1 MSHYSRP
8 ALLGF
13 AIAVTHLTTTVSAQE
28 LETVTVTARKTEE
41 RLQDAPVAVSA
52 FTAAAIEQ
60 QGLRSVDDLAK
71 LAPGLSFSQAF
82 GRTTDRPIIRGQSNV
97 LAGFQFGV
105 ESGTAYFIDGVYYPG
120 DIQGLDFDSLERIEV
135 VKGPQSALYGRNT
148 YAGAINF
155 ITRTPDKPDA
165 TVKASVAEFGEE
177 DVSFSVAGSFL
188 DGRLGA
194 RLGARSYDYD
204 GEYVNQLTGKKVGQ
218 ESTKSVSLTVK
229 YEPTD
234 TVDVSF
240 TGLYRKDRDGLIAQF
255 QQPASAN
262 NCYPGYRSPEYR
274 DPPGAAT
281 SGDNPYQ
288 YYCGV
293 LRPGLIRIN
302 SDPMPVDVGGVTQIR
317 DATAFDGAF
326 REEFFSA
333 LRMDWDIGDSG
344 WVATA
349 QGGYRDS
356 KRKLGVEDYSEA
368 FTLIP
373 QFNPATFSFA
383 YPDDS
388 EPLFSNTVRNQYRD
402 HSTELRLASPTSE
415 RLRGMVGV
423 YHYKFTDQGSDLT
436 FWSPNTG
443 MRSYT
448 EEVEDKAVFG
458 LVSFD
463 ITDSLTLT
471 GEVRYTEETKDRRD
485 YCAPNIG
492 TSDYNY
498 FTDTCTNLGFTVQPG
513 SPTYYSYLPG
523 ATMYVGETEFTST
536 TPRVTLDWKLA
547 DGTLLYAVYAQG
559 AKPGGL
565 NGILGKSLG
574 VPTYA
579 QEESENY
586 ELGVKWTSPGNR
598 AQVNA
603 SVYSIKST
611 DVQFTQALMV
621 AATGAISTV
630 ATNQGAGEILGAE
643 LEAHVALTDSI
654 SMLAS
659 YALADTEITKGCDDF
674 QYVLKSG
681 GLIYDPA
688 LGMVEECSV
697 VGNRYPLG
705 AEHTGSLTFS
715 YDAPLKWG
723 NGLSLIGNVG
733 ATYEGSK
740 YVQLHNM
747 AETGDS
753 TVVNMRLG
761 VRSDDGWSV
770 VLFGRNLTD
779 DDTIPLGQRWFDF
792 GTGSARL
799 CSANAEP
806 CIPTTPTPGTVGGA
820 DTGAPRGFTGALRKS
835 RTFGIEFRYDFAL

>member
-8 ALLGF
+8 ALLG
-13 AIAVTHLTTTVSAQE
+13 IAVALTHLTTVTSAQE
-28 LETVTVTARKTEE
+28 LEVVTVTARKTEE

-52 FTAAAIEQ
+52 FTAAAIES
-60 QGLRSVDDLAK
+60 QGIRSVDDIAK

-82 GRTTDRPIIRGQSNV
+82 GRTTDRPIMRGQSNV

-120 DIQGLDFDSLERIEV
+120 DIQGLDFNSLERVEV

-155 ITRTPDKPDA
+155 ITRQPKEPEA
-165 TVKASVAEFGEE
+165 TVKATVAEFGEE
-177 DVSFSVAGSFL
+177 EFSFSVGGSFL

-204 GEYVNQLTGKKVGQ
+204 GEYINQLTGKKVGQ

-229 YEPTD
+229 YQPID
-234 TVDVSF
+234 DINVSF

-262 NCYPGYRSPEYR
+262 NCYPGYRSTMYR

-288 YYCGV
+288 YYCGK

-302 SDPMPVDVGGVTQIR
+302 SEPMPVDVGGVTQFR

-326 REEFFSA
+326 KEEFFSA
-333 LRMDWDIGDSG
+333 LRMDWDIGGSG

-356 KRKLGVEDYSEA
+356 TKKIGVEDYSEA

-373 QFNPATFSFA
+373 QFNPDTFSFA

-388 EPLFSNTVRNQYRD
+388 EPLFSNTVRNDYID
-402 HSTELRLASPTSE
+402 HSVELRIASPSDE
-415 RLRGMVGV
+415 RLRGMLGV
-423 YHYKFTDQGSDLT
+423 YHFKLTDNGRDLT
-436 FWSPNTG
+436 FWSASTG
-443 MRSYT
+443 MKSYT

-458 LVSFD
+458 LVAFD
-463 ITDSLTLT
+463 ITDKLTLT
-471 GEVRYTEETKDRRD
+471 GEVRYTKETKDRRD
-485 YCAPNIG
+485 YCAPNIS

-513 SPTYYSYLPG
+513 DPTYYNYQPG
-523 ATMYVGETEFTST
+523 DTMYVGETEFEST
-536 TPRVTLDWKLA
+536 TPRITLDYKLTP
-547 DGTLLYAVYAQG
+547 DLLLYGVFARG

-565 NGILGKSLG
+565 NGILGKTLG

-579 QEESENY
+579 QEESKNY
-586 ELGVKWTSPGNR
+586 ELGVKWTSPSNR
-598 AQVNA
+598 MQLNA
-603 SVYSIKST
+603 SVYAIDST
-611 DVQFTQALMV
+611 NVQFTQALT
-621 AATGAISTV
+621 ASTGAISTV
-630 ATNQGAGEILGAE
+630 ATNQGKGEIRGAE
-643 LEAHVALTDSI
+643 LETQVLLTDALS
-654 SMLAS
+654 LAAT
-659 YALADTEITKGCDDF
+659 YAYAHTEIVKGCDDF
-674 QYVLKSG
+674 QYVLNSG

-688 LGMVEECSV
+688 LGDVPECSV

-705 AEHTGSLTFS
+705 AEHTGSLTFG

-723 NGLSLIGNVG
+723 TGLSLIGTLG
-733 ATYEGSK
+733 AVYEGTK
-740 YVQLHNM
+740 YIQLHNL
-747 AETGDS
+747 AETGAS
-753 TVVNMRLG
+753 TVVNARIG

-799 CSANAEP
+799 CSAYAPP
-806 CIPTTPTPGTVGGA
+806 CIPTDVAPGTVGGG

-835 RTFGIEFRYDFAL
+835 RTFGIEFRYDFKL

>member
-1 MSHYSRP
+1 MSYCSRP
-8 ALLGF
+8 ALMGF
-13 AIAVTHLTTTVSAQE
+13 ALALTHLTTTVTAQE
-28 LETVTVTARKTEE
+28 LEVVTVTARKTEE

-52 FTAAAIEQ
+52 FTASAIES
-60 QGLRSVDDLAK
+60 QGMRSVDDLAK

-120 DIQGLDFDSLERIEV
+120 DIQGLDFSSLERIEV

-155 ITRTPDKPDA
+155 ITRQPGAPEA
-165 TVKASVAEFGEE
+165 RVKASMAEFGEE
-177 DVSFSVAGSFL
+177 EFSFAVGGSIL

-194 RLGARSYDYD
+194 RLSARSYDYD
-204 GEYVNQLTGKKVGQ
+204 GEYVNTLTGKKVGQ
-218 ESTKSVSLTVK
+218 ENTKSVSLSVK
-229 YEPTD
+229 YEP
-234 TVDVSF
+234 VENIDVSF

-255 QQPASAN
+255 QQPATAN
-262 NCYPGYRSPEYR
+262 NCYPGYRSTMYR

-281 SGDNPYQ
+281 AGDNPFQ
-288 YYCGV
+288 YYCGK
-293 LRPGLIRIN
+293 LRPGVIRIN
-302 SDPMPVDVGGVTQIR
+302 SEPMMVDVGGVMQMR

-326 REEFFSA
+326 KEEFFTA
-333 LRMDWDIGDSG
+333 LRMDWDLGGSG
-344 WVATA
+344 WIATA

-356 KRKLGVEDYSEA
+356 TKKIGVEDYSEA

-373 QFNPATFSFA
+373 QFNPGTFAFA

-388 EPLFSNTVRNQYRD
+388 EPLFSNSVRNDYGD
-402 HSTELRLASPTSE
+402 HSLEFRIASPSDE
-415 RLRGMVGV
+415 RLRGMLGV
-423 YHYKFTDQGSDLT
+423 YKFKLQDRGSDLT
-436 FWSPNTG
+436 FWSASTG
-443 MRSYT
+443 LKSYS
-448 EEVEDKAVFG
+448 EVVEDEAVFA

-463 ITDSLTLT
+463 LTDRLTLT
-471 GEVRYTEETKDRRD
+471 GEVRRTEETKERHD
-485 YCAPNIG
+485 YCAPNIS

-498 FTDTCTNLGFTVQPG
+498 FTDTCTNLGFAVQPG
-513 SPTYYSYLPG
+513 SPTYYNYLPG
-523 ATMYVGETEFTST
+523 ETMYIGKTEFSST

-547 DGTLLYAVYAQG
+547 DGTLLYGVYARG

-565 NGILGKSLG
+565 NGILGTTLG

-579 QEESENY
+579 QEESKNY
-586 ELGVKWTSPGNR
+586 ELGVKWTSPSNR
-598 AQVNA
+598 MQVNA
-603 SVYSIKST
+603 SIYAIDST
-611 DVQFTQALMV
+611 DVQFTQALT

-630 ATNQGAGEILGAE
+630 ATNQGEGEIRGAE
-643 LEAHVALTDSI
+643 IETQIALTDAL
-654 SMLAS
+654 SMAAS
-659 YALADTEITKGCDDF
+659 YSYAHTEIVKGCDDF
-674 QYVLKSG
+674 QYVLESG
-681 GLIYDPA
+681 GRIYNPA
-688 LGMVEECSV
+688 LGSVEECSV

-705 AEHTGSLTFS
+705 AENTGSLTFN

-723 NGLSLIGNVG
+723 SGLSLVGTLG

-740 YVQLHNM
+740 YIQLHNL

-799 CSANAEP
+799 CSAYAPP
-806 CIPTTPTPGTVGGA
+806 CIPTDVAPGTVGGG

-835 RTFGIEFRYDFAL
+835 RTFGVEFRYEFKM